1 MTTKKNGQRK
11 RGRFFEGGGETNDLS
26 CGTSSLACL
35 WLCPYLAGPDARS
48 ALSKWMGLRDSFEQQ
63 SP

>member
-26 CGTSSLACL
+26 CGTSSLAYQE
-35 WLCPYLAGPDARS
+35 LCPSLAVHGIGF
-48 ALSKWMGLRDSFEQQ
+48 ALSK
-63 SP
+63 